1 MTDISRLKY
10 IQWRPIGVCDTGV
23 GKERKAKMF
32 TRTDLAEVTSPE
44 VNRENW
50 RQQPEVLQLIQRYA
64 HDLAGISNLTDEM
77 LSPEIA
83 EIKLVGAVLGHEQTP
98 NLNQE
103 SADGRV
109 QFFQLSFQD
118 GKTKKVSS
126 KNWKKWVIWLI
137 IAVVVFLGM
146 TSMFLIASRFSLLS
160 LNSSKKSVSVCSTN
174 RQEAKYSE
182 HLRDIRKS
190 LVFELNRLPA
200 WSTFNV
206 ARTYCIGGKMSVK
219 QQEQRLLQ
227 CLLKVRNRT
236 KNMPPASRPSL
247 NKIEACAS
255 TLCQREL
262 PHLSASCKRL

>member
-32 TRTDLAEVTSPE
+32 TRTDLAKVTSPD
-44 VNRENW
+44 VNRGNW

-64 HDLAGISNLTDEM
+64 HDLAVISNLTDEM
-77 LSPEIA
+77 FSPEIA

-109 QFFQLSFQD
+109 QFFQLIFQD
-118 GKTKKVSS
+118 GKNKNVSS
-126 KNWKKWVIWLI
+126 KNWKKWLIWVMI
-137 IAVVVFLGM
+137 TVAVFLGM
-146 TSMFLIASRFSLLS
+146 TSIFLIASRFSFLS
-160 LNSSKKSVSVCSTN
+160 LNSNKKSVSVCSTN

-206 ARTYCIGGKMSVK
+206 ARTYCIRGKMSVK

-236 KNMPPASRPSL
+236 KNMPQASRPSL

>member
-1 MTDISRLKY
+1 MTEISRLKY
-10 IQWRPIGVCDTGV
+10 IQWRPIGVCDTGL

-32 TRTDLAEVTSPE
+32 TRTDLAKVTSPK
-44 VNRENW
+44 VNRGNW

-64 HDLAGISNLTDEM
+64 HDLAGISSLTDEM
-77 LSPEIA
+77 LSPEIL

-103 SADGRV
+103 STDGRV

-118 GKTKKVSS
+118 GITKKVSS
-126 KNWKKWVIWLI
+126 KNWKKWMICLT

-160 LNSSKKSVSVCSTN
+160 LFSSKKSVSVCSTN

-206 ARTYCIGGKMSVK
+206 ARTYCIGGKKSVK
-219 QQEQRLLQ
+219 QQEQQLLQ

-236 KNMPPASRPSL
+236 KNMPQASRPSL

-255 TLCQREL
+255 TLCKREL
-262 PHLSASCKRL
+262 PHLSAFCKRL

>member
-32 TRTDLAEVTSPE
+32 TRTDLAKIISPE

-50 RQQPEVLQLIQRYA
+50 RQQPQVLQLIQRYA

-118 GKTKKVSS
+118 GKTQNVLS
-126 KNWKKWVIWLI
+126 KNWKKWLIWMKI
-137 IAVVVFLGM
+137 VVAFFLGM
-146 TSMFLIASRFSLLS
+146 TSMFMIASRFSLLS
-160 LNSSKKSVSVCSTN
+160 LNSNKKSVSVCSTN

-219 QQEQRLLQ
+219 HEELRLIQ

-236 KNMPPASRPSL
+236 NNMPQASRPNL

>member
-32 TRTDLAEVTSPE
+32 SRTDLAKVTSPE
-44 VNRENW
+44 VNRGNW
-50 RQQPEVLQLIQRYA
+50 RQQPEVLQLIQSYA
-64 HDLAGISNLTDEM
+64 HDLEGISNLTDEM

-126 KNWKKWVIWLI
+126 KNWKKWLIWLM

-206 ARTYCIGGKMSVK
+206 ARTYCIGGKMSIK

-236 KNMPPASRPSL
+236 KNIPPASRPSL

-262 PHLSASCKRL
+262 PHLSEFCKRL

>member
-32 TRTDLAEVTSPE
+32 TRTDLAKVTSLE

-50 RQQPEVLQLIQRYA
+50 RQQPEVLQLIQLYA
-64 HDLAGISNLTDEM
+64 HDLARISNLTDKII
-77 LSPEIA
+77 SPEIA

-109 QFFQLSFQD
+109 QFFQLYFRE

-126 KNWKKWVIWLI
+126 KNLKINDMISL
-137 IAVVVFLGM
+137 VVFLGM

-174 RQEAKYSE
+174 RQEEKYSK
-182 HLRDIRKS
+182 HLRDLRKS

-247 NKIEACAS
+247 NKIEACAR
-255 TLCQREL
+255 TLCQKEL

>member
-1 MTDISRLKY
+1 MTEISRLKF
-10 IQWRPIGVCDTGV
+10 IQWRPIGVCDTGA

-32 TRTDLAEVTSPE
+32 ARHDLACVTDPE
-44 VNRENW
+44 VKRENW
-50 RQQPEVLQLIQRYA
+50 RQQPKVMELIQRYA
-64 HDLAGISNLTDEM
+64 SEVAELSTLTNGM
-77 LSPEIA
+77 QSPEIA
-83 EIKLVGAVLGHEQTP
+83 EIKLVGAVLGHDQTP

-103 SADGRV
+103 SEEGRV

-126 KNWKKWVIWLI
+126 KNWKKRLIWLM

-206 ARTYCIGGKMSVK
+206 ARTYCIGGKMSIK

-262 PHLSASCKRL
+262 PHLSAYCKRL

>member
-32 TRTDLAEVTSPE
+32 TRTDLAKVTSPE

-64 HDLAGISNLTDEM
+64 HDLVGISNLTDEM

-109 QFFQLSFQD
+109 QFFQLSFQE
-118 GKTKKVSS
+118 GKTENISS
-126 KNWKKWVIWLI
+126 KNWKHWLRMPI
-137 IAVVVFLGM
+137 V
-146 TSMFLIASRFSLLS
+146 
-160 LNSSKKSVSVCSTN
+160 
-174 RQEAKYSE
+174 
-182 HLRDIRKS
+182 
-190 LVFELNRLPA
+190 LV
-200 WSTFNV
+200 
-206 ARTYCIGGKMSVK
+206 
-219 QQEQRLLQ
+219 
-227 CLLKVRNRT
+227 
-236 KNMPPASRPSL
+236 
-247 NKIEACAS
+247 
-255 TLCQREL
+255 
-262 PHLSASCKRL
+262 